1 MQKSKSRLTDSI
13 IEKLQNYF
21 GIALRSKVNN
31 VKEMRNAILALASMF
46 HVASSADCNYHTY
59 CPKSNDS
66 WCQYNRDIVN
76 RTNLY
81 RAGAGLSVDVVAAI
95 NQSIPTYLFFFLMD
109 FFFWKKTYKTMVWHG
124 NLAKTTITQKFTIQR
139 YSK

>member
-1 MQKSKSRLTDSI
+1 
-13 IEKLQNYF
+13 
-21 GIALRSKVNN
+21 
-31 VKEMRNAILALASMF
+31 MRNAILPLASMF

-81 RAGAGLSVDVVAAI
+81 RAGAGLSFDVIAAI
-95 NQSIPTYLFFFLMD
+95 NQYTNLSDDSVLEKCMHGRTQNANESFNYL
-109 FFFWKKTYKTMVWHG
+109 G
-124 NLAKTTITQKFTIQR
+124 TILQAYLLWT
-139 YSK
+139 